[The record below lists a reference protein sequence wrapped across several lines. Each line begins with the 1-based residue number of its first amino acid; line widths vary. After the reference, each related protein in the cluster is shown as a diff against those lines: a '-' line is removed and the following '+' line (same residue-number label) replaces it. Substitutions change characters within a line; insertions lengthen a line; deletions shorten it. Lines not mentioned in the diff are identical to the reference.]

1 MFSVH
6 RLVAQA
12 YLKDYSENL
21 QVNHINGIKTDNRL
35 ENLEMVTAK
44 ENMQKAVSI
53 GLFEKV
59 RKINRENA
67 IKNNLSKYHVL
78 ANEAVKKKVA
88 KYDKENN
95 LLEIYESISEASR
108 KTGIAITSISYCAN
122 GKRKT
127 GGGFIWYF
135 V

>member
-1 MFSVH
+1 
-6 RLVAQA
+6 
-12 YLKDYSENL
+12 
-21 QVNHINGIKTDNRL
+21 
-35 ENLEMVTAK
+35 MVTAK

-78 ANEAVKKKVA
+78 ANEAVKKKVS

-127 GGGFIWYF
+127 GGGFIWHF

>member
-1 MFSVH
+1 M
-6 RLVAQA
+6 AQA

-108 KTGIAITSISYCAN
+108 KTGISITSISYCAN

-127 GGGFIWYF
+127 GGGFIWHF